1 MSMIC
6 NLKGEQK
13 EYFLQ
18 ELFNKEEKK
27 DFEPSHI
34 QFMEDVKKER
44 YLIRFLAKDCNGIE
58 YTLNKNGEVEKN
70 LLPVIKTNN
79 IVEYLEVMEF
89 AGKIIEKLPEL
100 IFDEVKL
107 LLKND

>member
-34 QFMEDVKKER
+34 QFMEDVKK
-44 YLIRFLAKDCNGIE
+44 KGI
-58 YTLNKNGEVEKN
+58 
-70 LLPVIKTNN
+70 
-79 IVEYLEVMEF
+79 
-89 AGKIIEKLPEL
+89 
-100 IFDEVKL
+100 
-107 LLKND
+107 